1 MEGNGFVGLASKSGI
16 GEEYL
21 KKIASETGF
30 IRRERKISAMDILH
44 AICVASLS
52 SFVSNNDAA
61 AKMYAECGISLSR
74 QSIWKKMGVPGTAF
88 FEKVLGAL
96 VGNKSAAGKK
106 LALKGKFLRI
116 IVQDST
122 IIKLPPHLFDLFS
135 GVSNGLAKAC
145 NARIQAAYD
154 LVSGEFLKF
163 SLDPYSKNDLK
174 AAPELELSPG
184 DLVLRDRGYLTAAE
198 IRRHAENG
206 AHCIYRHKHAF
217 GLLDVSTGE
226 PLDLL
231 GLLRRQGHADM
242 EVGLKTA
249 DGMAVRLVAAPTG
262 EEVANLRR
270 KKAKEEKKAAPSK
283 EYLAMLSWTIFL
295 TTVDKGTASFDE
307 LLSLYGLR
315 WRIEVIFK
323 SWKSN
328 MSFDKVHR
336 VAQCQAYILFYARM
350 IHIVL
355 TFSMFNRCSGIVSE
369 EYGKELSILKFTR
382 YLVENPSLCAKLCE
396 EMAVRPGEGIEAV
409 ARYCTYETRN
419 RESYAQ
425 IMNKLDAFYA

>member
-1 MEGNGFVGLASKSGI
+1 MEGNGFVGLARKSGI

-21 KKIASETGF
+21 KKAASETGF
-30 IRRERKISAMDILH
+30 IKRERKVSAMNILH
-44 AICVASLS
+44 AICLASLS
-52 SFVSNNDAA
+52 GFVSNNDAA
-61 AKMYAECGISLSR
+61 TTMHAECGVSLSR
-74 QSIWKKMGVPGTAF
+74 QSIWKKMGIPGKAF

-96 VGNKSAAGKK
+96 VNNKSSAGKK
-106 LALKGKFLRI
+106 VALRGNFSRI

-122 IIKLPPHLFDLFS
+122 VIKLPPHLFDWFS

-154 LVSGEFLKF
+154 LVSGEFIAI
-163 SLDPYSKNDLK
+163 SMDPYSKNDLK
-174 AAPELELSPG
+174 AAPEPELSPG

-198 IRRHAENG
+198 IRRHAEKG

-242 EVGLKTA
+242 EAGLKTA
-249 DGMAVRLVAAPTG
+249 DGMPVRLEAGPTG
-262 EEVANLRR
+262 EEIANLRR
-270 KKAKEEKKAAPSK
+270 KKAKEEKKSAPGK

-295 TTVDKGTASFDE
+295 TTVGKETASFDE

-350 IHIVL
+350 IYIALV
-355 TFSMFNRCSGIVSE
+355 FSMFNRCSSIVSE
-369 EYGKELSILKFTR
+369 EYGKDLSILKFTR
-382 YLVENPSLCAKLCE
+382 YVAGNPSLCAKLCE
-396 EMAVRPGEGIEAV
+396 EMEARPGREIEAV
-409 ARYCTYETRN
+409 ARYCAYETRR
-419 RESYAQ
+419 RESYSQ
-425 IMNKLDAFYA
+425 IMNKLDVFYT